1 MEKEKMVEEINKF
14 LLSKGKEISDELL
27 DMWYV
32 LIKNNFAT
40 KQEFKEFLLSEFEQ
54 YANGDLK

>member
-40 KQEFKEFLLSEFEQ
+40 KQEFKKFLLSEFEQ

>member
-40 KQEFKEFLLSEFEQ
+40 KQEFKEFLLAEFEQ

>member
-14 LLSKGKEISDELL
+14 LLSKGKEIPEELL
-27 DMWYV
+27 DMWYA
-32 LIKNNFAT
+32 LITNNFAT
-40 KQEFKEFLLSEFEQ
+40 KQEIKEFLLSEFEQ

>member
-14 LLSKGKEISDELL
+14 LLSKGREIPDELL

-32 LIKNNFAT
+32 LIKNSFST

>member
-1 MEKEKMVEEINKF
+1 MVEEINKF

-54 YANGDLK
+54 YANGE

>member
-14 LLSKGKEISDELL
+14 LLSKGKEISDGLL
-27 DMWYV
+27 DLWYAM
-32 LIKNNFAT
+32 IKNNFAT

-54 YANGDLK
+54 YANGELE